1 MFHVKHPDSF
11 TYTIEY
17 SIYRK
22 GDRMNSDIVG
32 IITSVGFPIVACI
45 AMGYYVKYVTDQ
57 NRKDIHDMNELHRQ
71 EMSDITSALNNNTV
85 ALEKLCT
92 MLDKGE

>member
-1 MFHVKHPDSF
+1 
-11 TYTIEY
+11 
-17 SIYRK
+17 
-22 GDRMNSDIVG
+22 MNSDIVG
-32 IITSVGFPIVACI
+32 FITSVGFPIVACI

-71 EMSDITSALNNNTV
+71 EMSDITLALNNNTV